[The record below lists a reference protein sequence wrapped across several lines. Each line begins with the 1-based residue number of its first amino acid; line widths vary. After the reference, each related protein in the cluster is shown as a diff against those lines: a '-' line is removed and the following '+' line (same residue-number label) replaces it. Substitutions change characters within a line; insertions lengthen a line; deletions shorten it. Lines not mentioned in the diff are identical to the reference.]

1 MSFHPKALLTEF
13 VSVLDFFNDAVY
25 LNLNGRR
32 NLTTIIG
39 AALSIGLVAILMY
52 QGISQAVS
60 MYSREDPKIYQIMEY
75 ESDPGSMGL
84 NSTNNF
90 FFAFSTNLD
99 GTTINMSTSSLYS
112 FSTTY
117 NHYLRS
123 PDGTRTKKKYPIYMA
138 PCNHSDFPSSTYGA
152 NAYSANGLSLAFCPT
167 AINFTDPIDGTCP
180 DQVFKKHPDC
190 LASPEFTLRGSYLS
204 RDFEF
209 IQFNLTICDPTD
221 PNLPWGITCASGN
234 ITQTI
239 LDSSSE
245 MDLYYSNT
253 MVNPVFY
260 KMPNKTLVDNTY
272 WTLNP
277 QIYEISDISLDRVLL
292 QDFDQYLSTSEYTNK
307 TYFSIQTDKLRE
319 MQLLRFNTSLPL
331 LTWNL
336 RRSTLTQVTTR
347 TYYKVQ
353 DIMTNLGGFSSNL
366 IFVAAFFALGYVRYK
381 YQMIL
386 SSELYDFQTIEKD
399 KNNNGNNSKKP
410 STKKSDIDLVSKNGG
425 ENVDAKKMADS
436 DYEQVTD
443 SSGKVVKTYFD
454 QHLSRNK
461 KPSQNDFVFFGKFF
475 SMLCCRKKPKNQ
487 LAKTARNLVLED
499 LDIIKVI
506 NKVKEVD
513 KLKLLLLN
521 RYQREAFNFIE
532 KPLISMEGDKTV
544 YRNSVLTAENKEKG
558 EGLSRGKTL
567 DDFLKSREEKDP
579 YLKYSRLYMTYR
591 SLKED
596 DNPANEKYNKKLID
610 LIDPD
615 LIQVFKIVDAKIGE
629 NPTSRKFEEIVRK
642 LVETASDTISSNE

>member
-52 QGISQAVS
+52 QGISQSVS
-60 MYSREDPKIYQIMEY
+60 MFKREDPKIYQIMEY
-75 ESDPGSMGL
+75 EADPGSMGL
-84 NSTNNF
+84 NETNNF

-99 GTTINMSTSSLYS
+99 GTTIDMTSASLYS
-112 FSTTY
+112 FSATY
-117 NHYLRS
+117 NNYQRQDNGS
-123 PDGTRTKKKYPIYMA
+123 RIMKKYPIYMA
-138 PCNHSDFPSSTYGA
+138 PCNQSDFPSSVYGT
-152 NAYSANGLSLAFCPT
+152 NAFSANGLSLAFCPT
-167 AINFTDPIDGTCP
+167 GINLTDPDDGTCP
-180 DQVFKKHPDC
+180 LSVYTKYPSC
-190 LASPEFTLRGSYLS
+190 VAAPEFTLRGSYLS
-204 RDFEF
+204 TDFQF
-209 IQFNLTICDPTD
+209 IQFNLSICDSTSS
-221 PNLPWGITCASGN
+221 NLPWGITCATGN
-234 ITQTI
+234 ITQQI

-245 MDLYYSNT
+245 MDLYYANT

-260 KMPNKTLVDNTY
+260 NTPNKTLVDNTY

-292 QDFDQYLSTSEYTNK
+292 QDFDKYLSTSQYTNK
-307 TYFSIQTDKLRE
+307 TYYSIQTDKLRE
-319 MQLLRFNTSLPL
+319 MQVLRFDTSLPL

-353 DIMTNLGGFSSNL
+353 NVMTNLGGFSSNL
-366 IFVAAFFALGYVRYK
+366 IFVAALVALGYVRYK

-386 SSELYDFQTIEKD
+386 SNELYDFQAIEKPQ
-399 KNNNGNNSKKP
+399 NNSKP
-410 STKKSDIDLVSKNGG
+410 KKSETKLGKKGEIDLVKQA
-425 ENVDAKKMADS
+425 DMLDTKKMADS
-436 DYEQVTD
+436 DYEQTTD

-454 QHLSRNK
+454 QHLQKSK
-461 KPSQNDFVFFGKFF
+461 KTSQNDFIYFGKFF
-475 SMLCCRKKPKNQ
+475 SMLCCKKKPKNQ

-532 KPLISMEGDKTV
+532 KPVIAMEGKEPI
-544 YRNSVLTAENKEKG
+544 YRNSVLAAESKERG
-558 EGLSRGKTL
+558 EKLSRGKTL
-567 DDFLKSREEKDP
+567 EDFFRAREDKDP

-591 SLKED
+591 ALKED
-596 DNPANEKYNKKLID
+596 DNLANEKYNKKLID

-615 LIQVFKIVDAKIGE
+615 LIQVFKIVDSKIGK
-629 NPTSRKFEEIVRK
+629 NPTANKFEEIVRK
-642 LVETASDTISSNE
+642 LVESGEASLPLNE